1 MLSVMC
7 PAPAPSWQ
15 WRPGPELP
23 AGREGPQPGGGRGRL
38 GQPGAGRGQSQDQR
52 AGRHRSCPG
61 PAGQGAT
68 GRGRR
73 TAGHLLPGRGSRLQV
88 VSIGA
93 EC

>member
-1 MLSVMC
+1 MSWRS
-7 PAPAPSWQ
+7 PAPAPG
-15 WRPGPELP
+15 WRWLP
-23 AGREGPQPGGGRGRL
+23 AQGRPEGHEGPQPGGGRGRL

-61 PAGQGAT
+61 PAGQGAA

-93 EC
+93 QC